1 MIFEPDFLDRMQRR
15 ILHQTAYLG
24 VPAQKNPLDLWVYQE
39 MICQLR
45 PDVVIEIGNAAGGGL
60 LYLADVCELAGHGR
74 AFGVDLSHAA
84 MSCQIRTHN
93 RIRLFTGDACEEFRA
108 VRAMIGPEDSVLVI
122 EDSSHTYENTL
133 ACLRFYSQI
142 IKPGGYYVVEDTIC
156 HHGLD
161 EGPEPGPYEAVQA
174 FLSEN
179 QDFEADRSRESFGLT
194 WNPGG
199 FLRRRD
205 AVGSCS
211 AATYKEA

>member
-93 RIRLFTGDACEEFRA
+93 RIRLFISFER
-108 VRAMIGPEDSVLVI
+108 LV
-122 EDSSHTYENTL
+122 
-133 ACLRFYSQI
+133 ACLLFLVFCFFNYYRISHLNKIRFF
-142 IKPGGYYVVEDTIC
+142 KPGCYIPDRTRANFFFWCKFWPKCAYFYYLCFFT
-156 HHGLD
+156 
-161 EGPEPGPYEAVQA
+161 
-174 FLSEN
+174 
-179 QDFEADRSRESFGLT
+179 
-194 WNPGG
+194 
-199 FLRRRD
+199 RRQK
-205 AVGSCS
+205 
-211 AATYKEA
+211 T